1 MFKTKE
7 ISDFYKNHSFN
18 LFYKSLHEKAFKDS
32 KEILKL
38 IEAEISKLTSGDELI
53 LNDIYLLKQILL
65 FHNSLML
72 LWEDIYQE
80 KYSSSWNNLQ
90 TCFDRLRNIN
100 KFSLNNQ
107 KTKEL
112 DFFEKQL
119 LIIEKLY
126 PYNIFMSMG
135 METSLFECSICGKN
149 IDSFE
154 CEHDICE
161 LYYGEMAFGIAK
173 EITDIN
179 HISVVENP
187 MDKRCVVQY
196 HDNGHQFKGLQFLN
210 KQLISNQL
218 TPITIYDADETP
230 RKILNDNYIKL
241 ERNEKCFCGSDKKFK
256 KCCMNKEY
264 TEEKHIELIVNH
276 EFKLW

>member
-7 ISDFYKNHSFN
+7 ISDFYKNYSFN
-18 LFYKSLHEKAFKDS
+18 LFYKSLHEKKFQNSKDNLKS
-32 KEILKL
+32 IEVEIN
-38 IEAEISKLTSGDELI
+38 KLTSNDELI
-53 LNDIYLLKQILL
+53 LNDIYLLKQISL
-65 FHNSLML
+65 FHNSLIS

-80 KYSSSWNNLQ
+80 KYSNSWNHLQ
-90 TCFDRLRNIN
+90 TCFDLLRNIN

-126 PYNIFMSMG
+126 PYNVFMSMG
-135 METSLFECSICGKN
+135 METSLFECSICKKN

-154 CEHDICE
+154 CEHDIGE
-161 LYYGEMAFGIAK
+161 LYYGEIAFGIAK
-173 EITDIN
+173 DITDIN
-179 HISVVENP
+179 HISMVENP
-187 MDKRCVVQY
+187 MDKRCVAQY
-196 HDNGHQFKGLQFLN
+196 SDDGHQFKGLQFLN
-210 KQLISNQL
+210 KQLISDQL

-241 ERNEKCFCGSDKKFK
+241 ERNEKCFCGSDEKFK
-256 KCCMNKEY
+256 KCCINKKY
-264 TEEKHIELIVNH
+264 TEEQHIELIVKH
-276 EFKLW
+276 KFKLW

>member
-1 MFKTKE
+1 MFKTKK
-7 ISDFYKNHSFN
+7 IGDFYKNHSFN
-18 LFYKSLHEKAFKDS
+18 LFYKSLHEKKFQNSKDT
-32 KEILKL
+32 LKL
-38 IEAEISKLTSGDELI
+38 IEIEISKLTSNDELV

-65 FHNSLML
+65 FHNSLIF

-80 KYSSSWNNLQ
+80 KYSNSWNNLQ

-135 METSLFECSICGKN
+135 METSLFECSICKKN

-154 CEHDICE
+154 CEHDIGE

-173 EITDIN
+173 DITDIN
-179 HISVVENP
+179 HISMVENP

-196 HDNGHQFKGLQFLN
+196 SDDGHQFKGLQFLN
-210 KQLISNQL
+210 KQLMSDQL

-230 RKILNDNYIKL
+230 RKILNDNYVKL
-241 ERNEKCFCGSDKKFK
+241 ERNDKCFCGSDKKFK
-256 KCCMNKEY
+256 KCCINKKY
-264 TEEKHIELIVNH
+264 TEEQHIELIVKH

>member
-1 MFKTKE
+1 MFRTHE
-7 ISDFYKNHSFN
+7 INNFYIKNNYN
-18 LFYKSLHEKAFKDS
+18 LFYKLLHEKQFQKS
-32 KEILKL
+32 KEILNLLEIEINEL
-38 IEAEISKLTSGDELI
+38 ISADELI
-53 LNDIYLLKQILL
+53 LNDIFLLKEILF
-65 FHNSLML
+65 FHNSLIS
-72 LWEDIYQE
+72 LWEDIFQE
-80 KYSSSWNNLQ
+80 KYSSSWNHLQ

-126 PYNIFMSMG
+126 PYNVFMSMG
-135 METSLFECSICGKN
+135 IETSLFKCSICGKN

-154 CEHDICE
+154 CEHDIGE
-161 LYYGEMAFGIAK
+161 LYYGEMAFDIAK
-173 EITDIN
+173 DITNIN
-179 HISVVENP
+179 HVSMVENP

-196 HDNGHQFKGLQFLN
+196 PDDGHQFKGLQFLN

-230 RKILNDNYIKL
+230 RKTLNDNYIKL
-241 ERNEKCFCGSDKKFK
+241 KRNEKCFCGSDKKFK
-256 KCCMNKEY
+256 NCCINKEY
-264 TEEKHIELIVNH
+264 IEEKHIELIVNH

>member
-7 ISDFYKNHSFN
+7 VDDFFLNHSFN
-18 LFYKSLHEKAFKDS
+18 LFYKSLHEKEFQNS
-32 KEILKL
+32 KIFLEF
-38 IEAEISKLTSGDELI
+38 IEVEISKLTFNDELI
-53 LNDIYLLKQILL
+53 LNDKYLLKQILL
-65 FHNSLML
+65 FHNSLIS

-80 KYSSSWNNLQ
+80 KYSSSWNHLQ
-90 TCFDRLRNIN
+90 TCFDLLRNIN

-112 DFFEKQL
+112 NFFEKQL

-135 METSLFECSICGKN
+135 IETSLFECSICRKN

-154 CEHDICE
+154 CEHDIGE
-161 LYYGEMAFGIAK
+161 LYSGEIAFGIAK
-173 EITDIN
+173 DITDIN
-179 HISVVENP
+179 HISIVENP
-187 MDKRCVVQY
+187 MDKRCVVEY
-196 HDNGHQFKGLQFLN
+196 PDHGHQFKGLQFLN

-218 TPITIYDADETP
+218 TPITIYDIDETP
-230 RKILNDNYIKL
+230 KKILNDNYIEL
-241 ERNEKCFCGSDKKFK
+241 ARNEKCFCGSKKKFK
-256 KCCMNKEY
+256 KCCINKKY

>member
-1 MFKTKE
+1 MFKTEE
-7 ISDFYKNHSFN
+7 INNFYKKNNYN
-18 LFYKSLHEKAFKDS
+18 LFYKLLHEKQFQKS
-32 KEILKL
+32 KEILNS
-38 IEAEISKLTSGDELI
+38 IEIEINKLTSADELI
-53 LNDIYLLKQILL
+53 LNDIFLLKQILL
-65 FHNSLML
+65 FHNSLIS
-72 LWEDIYQE
+72 LWEDIFQE
-80 KYSSSWNNLQ
+80 KYSSSWNHLQ

-100 KFSLNNQ
+100 KFSLNNK

-135 METSLFECSICGKN
+135 IETSLFECSICGKN

-154 CEHDICE
+154 CEHEIGE

-173 EITDIN
+173 NITNIN
-179 HISVVENP
+179 HISMVKNP

-196 HDNGHQFKGLQFLN
+196 SDDSHHFKGLQFLN

-218 TPITIYDADETP
+218 TPITLYDANETP
-230 RKILNDNYIKL
+230 RKTLNNKYKKL
-241 ERNEKCFCGSDKKFK
+241 KRNEKCFCGSGKKFK
-256 KCCMNKEY
+256 KCCINKEY
-264 TEEKHIELIVNH
+264 IDENHIELIVNH
-276 EFKLW
+276 GFKLW

>member
-7 ISDFYKNHSFN
+7 ISNFYKNHSLN

-32 KEILKL
+32 KEILNL
-38 IEAEISKLTSGDELI
+38 IEVERSKLTSTDDLI
-53 LNDIYLLKQILL
+53 LNDIYLLKEILL
-65 FHNSLML
+65 FHNSLIS
-72 LWEDIYQE
+72 LWEDIYQK
-80 KYSSSWNNLQ
+80 KYSSSWNHLQ
-90 TCFDRLRNIN
+90 TCFDRLRNVN

-135 METSLFECSICGKN
+135 MEVSLYECSICGKN

-154 CEHDICE
+154 CEHDIGE
-161 LYYGEMAFGIAK
+161 LYYGEMAVGIAK
-173 EITDIN
+173 DITEIN
-179 HISVVENP
+179 HISMVEHP
-187 MDKRCVVQY
+187 MDKRCVVEY
-196 HDNGHQFKGLQFLN
+196 PDDGHQFKGLQFLN

-230 RKILNDNYIKL
+230 KKILNDNYIKL
-241 ERNEKCFCGSDKKFK
+241 KRNEKCFCGSNKKFK
-256 KCCMNKEY
+256 KCCLNKEY

>member
-1 MFKTKE
+1 MFKTEK
-7 ISDFYKNHSFN
+7 ISNFYKNHNFN
-18 LFYKSLHEKAFKDS
+18 LFYKSLHKNKFENA
-32 KEILKL
+32 KETLKS
-38 IEAEISKLTSGDELI
+38 IENEITKLNSDNELI

-65 FHNSLML
+65 FHNSIISF
-72 LWEDIYQE
+72 WEDIYQE
-80 KYSSSWNNLQ
+80 KYSSSWNHLQ
-90 TCFDRLRNIN
+90 TCFDTLRKIN

-112 DFFEKQL
+112 NFFEKQL

-126 PYNIFMSMG
+126 PYSIFMSMG

-154 CEHDICE
+154 CKHDIGE

-179 HISVVENP
+179 HISMVENP

-196 HDNGHQFKGLQFLN
+196 PDDSHQFKGLQFLN

-230 RKILNDNYIKL
+230 RKILNDDYIKL
-241 ERNEKCFCGSDKKFK
+241 KRNEKCFCGSDKKFK
-256 KCCMNKEY
+256 NCCINKEY
-264 TEEKHIELIVNH
+264 IEEKHIELIVNH